1 MKSFP
6 ATVLSARW
14 TPLRNARLCAALW
27 AVVALAPRAWADAP
41 EALAGDDAPLTAA
54 EGTPA
59 PTNETLESTRRT
71 LRSTTEWLA
80 RGVDSWFGPKPFEQG
95 GRVSDGRLSVG
106 FLKRQ
111 DTGIAS
117 VVRFNG
123 QLRLPN
129 VEKFGYVFLG
139 RADQRDIVTDTPAAF
154 SRQQRLLNNRPE
166 APSFV
171 AGLGWSLPR
180 SIDLRLGFRGGL
192 KPYAQA
198 GYSHSEQWH
207 YGTLAQFRQ
216 TLFWARDDQLGST
229 TAVSLEKPWSSSL
242 ALRWLMA
249 ATITQQA
256 PKFDV
261 SSLLGAYKSFGD
273 QRLLSLEALA
283 HGVQSSGVGLSD
295 YGVQVKWAQ
304 PVYRSWLV
312 AEVLGGYFWP
322 RPEPELPRGH
332 AWALGGSV
340 MMRF

>member
-1 MKSFP
+1 MPQAESTIQQRRPFG
-6 ATVLSARW
+6 ATMRRDAWWVVPVLVFTGLSAFIVYSTWAAFQGAHYW
-14 TPLRNARLCAALW
+14 TGPY
-27 AVVALAPRAWADAP
+27 VSPFYSP
-41 EALAGDDAPLTAA
+41 EIFGDSPH
-54 EGTPA
+54 
-59 PTNETLESTRRT
+59 
-71 LRSTTEWLA
+71 
-80 RGVDSWFGPKPFEQG
+80 SWFGPKPFEQG

-216 TLFWARDDQLGST
+216 TLFWARDDHLGST

-261 SSLLGAYKSFGD
+261 SSLWGAYQSFGD

-312 AEVLGGYFWP
+312 VEVLGGYFWP

-332 AWALGGSV
+332 AWAVGGSV